1 MLGRDVTKYRGVLPQ
16 CYSNFSWFTMPQ
28 YYYPQ
33 YNTLDLCRLCHNIH
47 GAPQPQFHYLR

>member
-1 MLGRDVTKYRGVLPQ
+1 MFGRDVTKYRGVLPQ

-33 YNTLDLCRLCHNIH
+33 YNTLYLCRLCHNIH
-47 GAPQPQFHYLR
+47 GASQPQFHYLR